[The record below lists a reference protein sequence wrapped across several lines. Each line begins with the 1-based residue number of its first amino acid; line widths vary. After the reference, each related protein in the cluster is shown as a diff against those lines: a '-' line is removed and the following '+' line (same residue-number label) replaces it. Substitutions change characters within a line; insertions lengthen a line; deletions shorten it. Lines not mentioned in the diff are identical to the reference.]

1 MAHEAAVCGMIAG
14 GVAAALT
21 TPLDVVKTRAMLE
34 AKVSRAN
41 LIAADGSQP
50 TNPFFSSRIQATK
63 ADGASRRAASVLS
76 IPSRLA
82 QITSQ
87 EGVKALFAGVVPRT
101 MWISLGGAVFLG
113 AYDLVSDPFQMKM

>member
-1 MAHEAAVCGMIAG
+1 MRYDRRRYRCRFDNPVGCREDKSDARGQGKSCPGLFKLELK
-14 GVAAALT
+14 LT
-21 TPLDVVKTRAMLE
+21 TEPST
-34 AKVSRAN
+34 
-41 LIAADGSQP
+41 
-50 TNPFFSSRIQATK
+50 QATK

-76 IPSRLA
+76 IPTRLA

-113 AYDLVSDPFQMKM
+113 AYDLVSDPFQIKM